1 METAKATSP
10 PAAGAAQPHWYE
22 ANAAQKGLWV
32 LDKVEHLRPTSLIP
46 TVVRFTGPVDH
57 ALLVSSVQR
66 VLGRHPALRSRFRL
80 DARNKRIEYRT
91 DAAPAEAGFL
101 DAAAEGWTGQE
112 LDRLLE
118 VLCYTPFDLA
128 GEAPA
133 RAEVIR
139 VDAGTT
145 LLVFTVHHIV
155 CDGWSRTLLM
165 AEIAEVYRAAHAGV
179 EPVLSSPPH
188 PSRVVTMA
196 GPDELDER
204 LPPVVERLRGVP
216 IDVRVPF
223 RRQVDEPSLSGA
235 SAAVRFDPGLT
246 EAVLAAAEAE
256 GCTPFMVGT
265 ALFAASLARA
275 GSQRDFLFAF
285 GWPGRDDPGVADA
298 VGMFMNTTMIR
309 VTLDAA
315 TTWREL
321 LRTTRIAALEAFV
334 DADVP
339 LDAVA
344 AALRP
349 ERDVIWPPL
358 SPVLVNMAEVPEDMH
373 LPSGVVGRLQ
383 PLPSLHM
390 KYDLGLFVSVTE
402 ESGAR
407 QLELSADFIEDLYPR
422 DDIAGLLADLRRCA
436 NHLVN
441 SPEETVTDQPAAP
454 DLSTPEARIAL
465 VRSLWQEVLKTD
477 EVGDDVSFFDAGG
490 DSLLL
495 IMLVERL
502 SQVSGRSLRTM
513 DLFRAGTV
521 RGHAGLLAEPA
532 GAEAS
537 GTGQSARDRL
547 LGAARG
553 PR

>member
-1 METAKATSP
+1 METANDILPSTR
-10 PAAGAAQPHWYE
+10 PAAEPQWYE

-32 LDKVEHLRPTSLIP
+32 LDRVEHLRPTSLIP
-46 TVVRFTGPVDH
+46 TIVRFSGPVDH
-57 ALLVSSVQR
+57 DLLVASVRR

-101 DAAAEGWTGQE
+101 DAAAEGWSAQE
-112 LDRLLE
+112 LDRLVDL
-118 VLCYTPFDLA
+118 LCYTPFDLA
-128 GEAPA
+128 DEAPA

-165 AEIAEVYRAAHAGV
+165 AEIAEVYRAGLAGA
-179 EPVLSSPPH
+179 EPRLSTPPH
-188 PSRVVTMA
+188 PSEVVTMA
-196 GPDELDER
+196 GPEETEER
-204 LPPVVERLRGVP
+204 LPAVLERLAGVP
-216 IDVRVPF
+216 VDVRIPF
-223 RRQVDEPSLSGA
+223 RRQTEDPSLSGA
-235 SAAVRFDPGLT
+235 SAALRLDTGLT
-246 EAVLAAAEAE
+246 EDLLAVAEAE

-275 GSQRDFLFAF
+275 GDQRDFLFAF
-285 GWPGRDDPGVADA
+285 GWPGRDDPAHADA
-298 VGMFMNTTMIR
+298 IGMFMTTAMIR
-309 VTLDAA
+309 VTLDEA
-315 TTWREL
+315 TTWRGL
-321 LRTTRIAALEAFV
+321 LRTTRFAAMEAFV

-344 AALRP
+344 AGLRP

-358 SPVLVNMAEVPEDMH
+358 SAVLVNMAEVPADLHLTED
-373 LPSGVVGRLQ
+373 VVGRVE

-390 KYDLGLFVSVTE
+390 KYDLGLFVTVTE

-407 QLELSADFIEDLYPR
+407 QLELSADFIEAFYDR
-422 DDIAGLLADLRRCA
+422 GDVAALLADLQRCA
-436 NHLVN
+436 IRIVD
-441 SPEETVTDQPAAP
+441 SPEETVTDQSAAV
-454 DLSTPEARIAL
+454 DLSTPEARIEL
-465 VRSLWQEVLKTD
+465 VRSVWQEVLKTD
-477 EVGDDVSFFDAGG
+477 TPVGDDVSFFDVGG

-502 SQVSGRSLRTM
+502 SQVSGQALRTM

-521 RGHAGLLAEPA
+521 RGHAGLLAAPAAPGASAA
-532 GAEAS
+532 GA
-537 GTGQSARDRL
+537 GARDRI

-553 PR
+553 